1 MMNLE
6 IICTSKFT
14 PLIHPRRL
22 LNRLV
27 WLAYV
32 IYIDLTPENLLLVL
46 CDASSYHDSCRFRP
60 EDVKIHIIKSV

>member
-6 IICTSKFT
+6 IIWTSKFT

-32 IYIDLTPENLLLVL
+32 IYIDLTPENLLMLL
-46 CDASSYHDSCRFRP
+46 CDVSSYHDSY
-60 EDVKIHIIKSV
+60 